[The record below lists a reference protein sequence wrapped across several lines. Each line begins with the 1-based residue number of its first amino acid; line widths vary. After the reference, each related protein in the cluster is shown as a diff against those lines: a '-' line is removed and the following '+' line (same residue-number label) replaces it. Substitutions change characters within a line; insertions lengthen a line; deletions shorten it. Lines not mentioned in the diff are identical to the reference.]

1 MHDAKSLKQH
11 HHLTSPK
18 LSKPETVHRCT
29 CPTSSTC
36 RCTTFATCDLA
47 PPVRMGL
54 PPNRFKPLASAVSM
68 GSAPLLEP
76 LGGSASASRLS
87 SWQCFFRCGLAAF
100 RSSLVLLEHP
110 MRATFPKCDSC
121 SSTRRCPRRRR
132 HCLWKA
138 LRGPLL
144 HIRTRLSSRLRY
156 GHRVL
161 WDARSTGLCRVGHI
175 GGGRRG
181 VRRCPRSA
189 NVGVAA
195 AHRPETANMR
205 LSRA

>member
-1 MHDAKSLKQH
+1 MHDAKSLNQH
-11 HHLTSPK
+11 HHLTSPR

-87 SWQCFFRCGLAAF
+87 SWQCSSSLWPRCFSIFFGPARTSEARKLRQPPVFPPGLGPASPVIGRSPPAGTGHLPVTASRRRQKPANTREAPSCPPNPGFTIHLANFMRKIIANFMRKIMRKEEKWCFFR
-100 RSSLVLLEHP
+100 
-110 MRATFPKCDSC
+110 
-121 SSTRRCPRRRR
+121 
-132 HCLWKA
+132 
-138 LRGPLL
+138 
-144 HIRTRLSSRLRY
+144 HI
-156 GHRVL
+156 
-161 WDARSTGLCRVGHI
+161 
-175 GGGRRG
+175 
-181 VRRCPRSA
+181 
-189 NVGVAA
+189 
-195 AHRPETANMR
+195 
-205 LSRA
+205 